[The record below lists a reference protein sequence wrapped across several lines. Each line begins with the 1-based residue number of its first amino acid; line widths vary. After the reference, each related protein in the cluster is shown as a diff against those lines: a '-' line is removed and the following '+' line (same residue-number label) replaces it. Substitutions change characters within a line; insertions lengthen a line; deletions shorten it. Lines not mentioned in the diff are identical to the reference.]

1 MLWEPLSMWEMT
13 TNKKSFLMMNEIF
26 QKHSSVCHLQFKRQL
41 TSSYWG
47 RDLVAKCQGRSPDYL
62 VVFHDIKRQ
71 CPWWSHCKAD
81 VKFHVEEVK
90 RRATLS

>member
-1 MLWEPLSMWEMT
+1 MWEMT
-13 TNKKSFLMMNEIF
+13 TKKKSFLMMNEIF

-47 RDLVAKCQGRSPDYL
+47 RDLVAKCQGRSPNYL

-81 VKFHVEEVK
+81 VKFHVEEVE